1 MHRYTL
7 EELGLVDADPE
18 PAFTHLAELA
28 SRLLGAPT
36 SLVSFVQPERDR
48 QFFKA
53 RVGTDA
59 VQTPLSRSFCRHVV
73 ARNASLAIEDSLE
86 DPRVWDNPAIEESG
100 VRAYLGAPVHDPD
113 GAPVATLCVIDER
126 PRTWSEDDRATLE
139 GLARCVTDAIRLRRE
154 ICRGERLRR
163 EQRDFAHAISHDVK
177 GPLQTIGWVLED
189 VEENHGE
196 DFGPDTAQLV
206 GLARE
211 TISRTRRMVDDLLG
225 LCRVDAGGEL
235 EPAPVE
241 LGGVLDEVTGSLA
254 GEIRRLDAR
263 VHVPEDLPTV
273 PGDRRQLTMLFG
285 NLVGNALKF
294 HRPGVPPRVRIGWRA
309 LDGRTELS
317 VADNGVGI
325 PAEHRERV
333 FDLFERLDRSEGREG
348 SGIGL
353 SLVRRVA
360 GNHDGDVRVESDGGT
375 GTTFVV
381 TLPRGAGSD
390 GGEVPAGAATVVAAK
405 AA

>member
-7 EELGLVDADPE
+7 EELGLVDAEPE

-28 SRLLGAPT
+28 SHLLDAPT

-53 RVGTDA
+53 RVGTDRT
-59 VQTPLSRSFCRHVV
+59 QTPLSRSFCRYVV
-73 ARNASLAIEDSLE
+73 AEDEPLVIEDAIEDH
-86 DPRVWDNPAIEESG
+86 RVWDNPVIEEDG
-100 VRAYLGAPVHDPD
+100 VRAYLGAPVHDPE
-113 GAPVATLCVIDER
+113 GVAVASLCVVDER
-126 PRTWSEDDRATLE
+126 PRNWSESDRATLE
-139 GLARCVTDAIRLRRE
+139 GLARCVSDAIRLKHE
-154 ICRGERLRR
+154 LCHGERLRR

-206 GLARE
+206 CLAKE

-241 LGGVLDEVTGSLA
+241 LGGVLAEVTGSLA
-254 GEIRRLDAR
+254 GEIHRLDAR

-294 HRPGVPPRVRIGWRA
+294 HRPDVPPRVRIGCRA
-309 LDGRTELS
+309 LDGAVELS

-325 PAEHRERV
+325 PPEHRERV
-333 FDLFERLDRSEGREG
+333 FDLFERLDRSEEREG

-353 SLVRRVA
+353 SLVRRVV
-360 GNHDGDVRVESDGGT
+360 GNHGGGVRVESDGRT

-390 GGEVPAGAATVVAAK
+390 GGEVPAGTATVVAAK